1 MLHLRYHPVVRVS
14 IADGNHVHKEKAAA
28 MKSVA
33 KLSIFP
39 VLILLITALS
49 ACSTNQTS
57 PEHSVQV
64 DAAPEQ
70 VQEIAPGFLQGYMT
84 SEDQLD
90 SKGFVPP
97 APGKDSPRQALDNA
111 WANNM
116 LKLRGTARW
125 EQAINDADLH
135 FPAAADAFSCALGIP
150 ITEDDTPELYMLLRR
165 TLTDVGLASYSAKNA
180 YQRERPFMINEQPT
194 CTPDDE
200 GALRKDGSYPSGH
213 TSIGWGWAL
222 ILIELSPDQTDAIA
236 ARGRS
241 FGESRNVCNVH
252 WYSDVVAG
260 RLVGAAAVAK
270 LHDNK
275 QFLTAMDAARAD
287 ITGARAAGLAPA
299 VNCEAEARALATPLR

>member
-1 MLHLRYHPVVRVS
+1 
-14 IADGNHVHKEKAAA
+14 
-28 MKSVA
+28 MKLVT
-33 KLSIFP
+33 KLSISP
-39 VLILLITALS
+39 VLVLLIAALS
-49 ACSTNQTS
+49 ACSTNQAGPAQS
-57 PEHSVQV
+57 ARE
-64 DAAPEQ
+64 AAAREQ

-84 SEDQLD
+84 SDDQLD
-90 SKGFVPP
+90 SKEFVPP
-97 APGKDSPRQALDNA
+97 APAKDSARQALDSA
-111 WANNM
+111 WADNM

-125 EQAINDADLH
+125 EQAISDADLH
-135 FPAAADAFSCALGIP
+135 FPAAADTFSCALGVP
-150 ITEDDTPELYMLLRR
+150 ITEEDTPELYMLLRR

-180 YQRERPFMINEQPT
+180 YQRERPFMVNGQPI

-200 GALRKDGSYPSGH
+200 AVLRKDGSYPSGH

-222 ILIELSPDQTDAIA
+222 ILMELSPDQTDAIA

-275 QFLTAMDAARAD
+275 QFLAAMDAARSD
-287 ITGARAAGLAPA
+287 IARARAGGLTPT
-299 VNCEAEARALATPLR
+299 VDCEAEARALATPLQ